1 MSEYSY
7 AAWTNEM
14 HTFQI
19 NTLIQFS
26 IFYVF
31 CMFQTSW
38 VHSEEG
44 SKCVED
50 VKNLKIELK
59 D

>member
-1 MSEYSY
+1 
-7 AAWTNEM
+7 M

-26 IFYVF
+26 IFDVF